1 MSDKTDLSREKA
13 ETDEPVVEP
22 IAHPIRTAFKMLGI
36 SPVKGYDVVGAG
48 ELNTYTVGRRRYA
61 SLSAIND
68 FIARREAADRGSRA
82 KVAA

>member
-1 MSDKTDLSREKA
+1 MSDKDLDREKA
-13 ETDEPVVEP
+13 QSVISPV
-22 IAHPIRTAFKMLGI
+22 AFPIRTAFQMLGV
-36 SPVKGYDVVGAG
+36 SPVKGYDLLGAG

-61 SLSAIND
+61 SLTAIKD